1 MKTRRYNSY
10 IKNLTNFKQTN
21 PRNKTVE
28 CNQIMSKLEFL
39 KYVSVCKS
47 ETRDDDG

>member
-28 CNQIMSKLEFL
+28 CNQIMSKLVFL
-39 KYVSVCKS
+39 KYLSVCKS
-47 ETRDDDG
+47 ETRDDGG